1 MKYFR
6 TLIIALALLLGSFPN
21 VFSQTTDVRCDE
33 GDPKVFYDVIT
44 HMRGMSDLPMNELV
58 TEIARYFLGTPYVAG
73 TLEYEPEMLTVNM
86 RETDCILFV
95 EMCTA
100 LAITAKMEHPSFDD
114 YCEQIKKFRYRDGN
128 VKGYTSR
135 IHYTSEWISQ
145 NSRRGYMTE
154 LSSTYGEPLDQKF
167 SYMST
172 HPDSYK
178 QLKNNPESVAEIAA
192 VEKKL
197 ENSGPYFYIPQ
208 ISIEAIASQI
218 KNGDIICFR
227 SNVAGL
233 DISHVALAYWDN
245 GELKFI
251 HASYKEKKVVVD
263 RQTIADYAKNGIR
276 LVRLN

>member
-1 MKYFR
+1 MKYFKSFVVA
-6 TLIIALALLLGSFPN
+6 IAFLLGAFSAA
-21 VFSQTTDVRCDE
+21 FSQSKDIRYDE

-44 HMRGMSDLPMNELV
+44 HAKGVSDLPINELV
-58 TEIARYFLGTPYVAG
+58 TEIAKYFLGTPYVAG
-73 TLEYEPEMLTVNM
+73 TLEYEPEMLTINM

-114 YCEQIKKFRYRDGN
+114 YCNQIRNFRYRDGKVN
-128 VKGYTSR
+128 GYTSR
-135 IHYTSEWISQ
+135 IHYTSEWIIQ
-145 NSRRGYMTE
+145 NNRRGYMTE
-154 LSSTYGEPLDQKF
+154 LSSAIGVPLDQKF

-178 QLKNNPESVAEIAA
+178 QLKNNTKGVAEISA
-192 VEKKL
+192 VERSL

-208 ISIEAIASQI
+208 EDIEVNASKI
-218 KNGDIICFR
+218 KNGDIVCFR

>member
-1 MKYFR
+1 MKY
-6 TLIIALALLLGSFPN
+6 LKSLLVAVALLFGTLSN
-21 VFSQTTDVRCDE
+21 ALSQTDNVRYDE
-33 GDPKVFYDVIT
+33 ADPKVFYDVIT
-44 HMRGMSDLPMNELV
+44 HVGAISGLPMNELV

-73 TLEYEPEMLTVNM
+73 TLEYEPEMVTVNM

-100 LAITAKMEHPSFDD
+100 LAITAKKEHPSFDD
-114 YCEQIKKFRYRDGN
+114 YCNEIRNFRYRDGQVN
-128 VKGYTSR
+128 GYTSR

-145 NSRRGYMTE
+145 NNDRGYMTE
-154 LSSTYGEPLDQKF
+154 LSSSFGEPLDQKF

-178 QLKNNPESVAEIAA
+178 QLKNNPERVAEIAA
-192 VEKKL
+192 VERKL
-197 ENSGPYFYIPQ
+197 ESSGSYFYIPQ
-208 ISIEAIASQI
+208 EKIEQNASQI
-218 KNGDIICFR
+218 RNGDIICFR
-227 SNVAGL
+227 SNVDGL

-251 HASYKEKKVVVD
+251 HASFKEKKVVVD